1 MFDWYFKDYFIE
13 NKALFYVSMV
23 IIILIILLT
32 VFLVYKELRNN
43 HVNK

>member
-13 NKALFYVSMV
+13 NKGLFYVSMMV
-23 IIILIILLT
+23 IVLIILLT
-32 VFLVYKELRNN
+32 VFLVYKELRKN